1 MGQVGLLEEPP
12 AGTGRPGGLVLQGAF
27 LTREKADFGP
37 GSPGCRIRGCPGGCQ
52 AWLAFLGIYL
62 PEALP
67 CWKICLDLGL
77 LLLAGPGQQTPAG
90 IHLALG
96 IPARPV
102 LALGSH

>member
-1 MGQVGLLEEPP
+1 MGQVWLLEGPP
-12 AGTGRPGGLVLQGAF
+12 ASTGRPGGLVLKGTF
-27 LTREKADFGP
+27 LTREKADFWPGP
-37 GSPGCRIRGCPGGCQ
+37 PGCGILGCPGGCQ
-52 AWLAFLGIYL
+52 AWLAFLGICL

-67 CWKICLDLGL
+67 CWKICLGLGL
-77 LLLAGPGQQTPAG
+77 LLPAGPGQWSPAR